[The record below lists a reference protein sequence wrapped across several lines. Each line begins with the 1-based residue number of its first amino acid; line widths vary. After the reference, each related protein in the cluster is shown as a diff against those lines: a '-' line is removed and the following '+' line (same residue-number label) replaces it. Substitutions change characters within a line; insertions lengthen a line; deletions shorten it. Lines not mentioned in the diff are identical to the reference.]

1 MKMLTLMKYL
11 VEFKWSDRTEKK
23 YRGGIYRVKG
33 CDVRACKKKQLEA
46 EHISI
51 YVDLVGFFR
60 L

>member
-33 CDVRACKKKQLEA
+33 CDVRACKKKTT
-46 EHISI
+46 
-51 YVDLVGFFR
+51 
-60 L
+60 